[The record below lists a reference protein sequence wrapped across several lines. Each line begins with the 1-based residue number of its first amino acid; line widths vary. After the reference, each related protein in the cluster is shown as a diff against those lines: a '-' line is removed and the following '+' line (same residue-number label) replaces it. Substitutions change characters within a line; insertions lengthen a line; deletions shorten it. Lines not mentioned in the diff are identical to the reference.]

1 MDLNKLDINEILST
15 IDNISSDAVL
25 NTSVKDQQNINRDA
39 LKTIGISNTKIDG
52 LLSSLYGYK
61 LVETMDELEYGLFT
75 RVVKL
80 NNVETMDDIKVKT
93 VGIAVNCYDVFSQK
107 HQRNRVM
114 IKCKLGRTFNN
125 VVFEE
130 CFLFQKIRTDD
141 LLVMSMID
149 YLRE

>member
-15 IDNISSDAVL
+15 IDNISNDDVL
-25 NTSVKDQQNINRDA
+25 NTSVKDLQNRNRDA

-52 LLSSLYGYK
+52 LLSNLYGYR
-61 LVETMDELEYGLFT
+61 LIETTDELEYGLFT

-80 NNVETMDDIKVKT
+80 NNVETIDDIKVKT
-93 VGIAVNCYDVFSQK
+93 VGIAVNCYDAFSQK

-114 IKCKLGRTFNN
+114 IKCKFGRSFNN